1 MITRLSTLFLR
12 TLREDPADAEVPS
25 HKLLVRAG
33 YIRRVAPGV
42 YTWLPLGLR
51 VLRKIENI
59 VREEMN
65 AIGGQEL
72 QFPALLPREPYELT
86 QRWTEYGNS
95 LFRLKDRKGND
106 MLLGPTHE
114 EMFTQVVKD
123 MYSSYKD
130 FPVLLYQIQTKYRDE
145 ERPRAG
151 ILRGREFVMKDS
163 YSFNM
168 DDEGLDESYRNHR
181 QAYQNIFNRL
191 GLDYVICKATSGAM
205 GGSASEEF
213 LAVSENGEDTFVQST
228 DKAYAAN
235 VEAVVTPAADPR
247 PIEGQP
253 AAVVH
258 ETPKAETIDA
268 LVDWANGE
276 GITIDGKPVTAA
288 DTLKCIVVK
297 VAKPGEDPELTAI
310 LVPGDREVDMGRL
323 EASLEPS
330 TVELASDED
339 FKDSDFLVKGYV
351 GPRSFNKKELQ
362 VLADPRV
369 AEGTSW
375 ITGADEHQHHVVG
388 CVAGRDFTVDGYI
401 EAAEVREGDPA
412 PDGHGTLT
420 LERGIEIGH
429 IFQLGR
435 KYTEAMDVQ
444 ILDEN
449 GKRSVPTMGS
459 YGIGVS
465 RAMAVIVEQSY
476 DDKGLVWPACVAPYH
491 VHVVVA
497 NKDKE
502 AQAAAEKLVA
512 DLDAAGI
519 EVLFDDRP
527 KVSPGVKFKDA
538 ELLGIPYTVVLGR
551 SFKDDEIEFRVRAG
565 ETSNIPV
572 DGAHGHIVSTVR
584 EALAK

>member
-1 MITRLSTLFLR
+1 M
-12 TLREDPADAEVPS
+12 
-25 HKLLVRAG
+25 
-33 YIRRVAPGV
+33 
-42 YTWLPLGLR
+42 
-51 VLRKIENI
+51 
-59 VREEMN
+59 
-65 AIGGQEL
+65 
-72 QFPALLPREPYELT
+72 
-86 QRWTEYGNS
+86 
-95 LFRLKDRKGND
+95 
-106 MLLGPTHE
+106 
-114 EMFTQVVKD
+114 
-123 MYSSYKD
+123 
-130 FPVLLYQIQTKYRDE
+130 
-145 ERPRAG
+145 
-151 ILRGREFVMKDS
+151 
-163 YSFNM
+163 
-168 DDEGLDESYRNHR
+168 
-181 QAYQNIFNRL
+181 
-191 GLDYVICKATSGAM
+191 
-205 GGSASEEF
+205 
-213 LAVSENGEDTFVQST
+213 
-228 DKAYAAN
+228 
-235 VEAVVTPAADPR
+235 
-247 PIEGQP
+247 
-253 AAVVH
+253 
-258 ETPKAETIDA
+258 
-268 LVDWANGE
+268 
-276 GITIDGKPVTAA
+276 
-288 DTLKCIVVK
+288 VK
-297 VAKPGEDPELTAI
+297 VAKPGEDPEFTAI

-323 EASLEPS
+323 EASLEPA

-435 KYTEAMDVQ
+435 KYTKAMDVQ

-465 RAMAVIVEQSY
+465 RAMAVIVEQGY

-502 AQAAAEKLVA
+502 AQEAAEKLVA

-551 SFKDDEIEFRVRAG
+551 SFKDGEIEFRVRAG

-572 DGAHGHIVSTVR
+572 DGALDHIVSTVR